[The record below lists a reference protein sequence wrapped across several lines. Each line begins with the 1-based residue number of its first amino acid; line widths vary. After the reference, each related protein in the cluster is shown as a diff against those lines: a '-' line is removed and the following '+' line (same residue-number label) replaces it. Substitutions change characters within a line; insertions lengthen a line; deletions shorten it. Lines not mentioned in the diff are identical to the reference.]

1 MDYWNVNKLTIL
13 NKYPLLVIEA
23 LRDCV
28 AGAKLLSKVDLKDE
42 YHLIRMRKDDKHQ
55 TAFCMRYREYEY
67 KVMPFGL
74 VIAIAILQ
82 TIMNKILRK
91 FLAHG
96 VLVYLDDIIIYS
108 ENMEDYMT
116 LVLQVLDRLEQHHNQ
131 SC

>member
-1 MDYWNVNKLTIL
+1 
-13 NKYPLLVIEA
+13 
-23 LRDCV
+23 V
-28 AGAKLLSKVDLKDE
+28 AGAKLLSKVDLRDG

-67 KVMPFGL
+67 KVMRFGL
-74 VIAIAILQ
+74 VIAVAILQ

-91 FLAHG
+91 FLAHR

>member
-1 MDYWNVNKLTIL
+1 VDYWNVNKLTIL